1 MTKITKAIFQ
11 DGTVA
16 DFFIS
21 KRLSPSGK
29 QAFAVYQLYPH
40 SRDLGWFISKAEAV
54 EAIEDYNS
62 VVWRSWLEDR
72 P

>member
-1 MTKITKAIFQ
+1 MMTKITMAIFK

-29 QAFAVYQLYPH
+29 QAFAVLNHH
-40 SRDLGWFISKAEAV
+40 SRELGWFLSKAEAFQ
-54 EAIEDYNS
+54 AIEDYNS

>member
-1 MTKITKAIFQ
+1 MTKITTAIFQ

-16 DFFIS
+16 EFFIS

-29 QAFAVYQLYPH
+29 QAFAVLDPH
-40 SRDLGWFISKAEAV
+40 SRELGWFLSKAEAV
-54 EAIEDYNS
+54 QAIEDYNS